1 MGTKADVAAI
11 AYQAIHGQLG
21 TLMSYEDKLRYVLDV
36 IDILQGMAET
46 EYKKHIDQQSKNESK
61 VVE

>member
-1 MGTKADVAAI
+1 MGTKADIAAI

-21 TLMSYEDKLRYVLDV
+21 ELMAYENKLRYVLDV

-46 EYKKHIDQQSKNESK
+46 EYAQHIDQQPKTESK